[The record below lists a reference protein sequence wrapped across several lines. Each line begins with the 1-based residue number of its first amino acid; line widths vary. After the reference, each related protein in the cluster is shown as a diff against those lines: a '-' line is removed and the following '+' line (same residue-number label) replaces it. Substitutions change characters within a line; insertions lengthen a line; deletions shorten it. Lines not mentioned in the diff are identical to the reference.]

1 MKLDRINK
9 KALKSHL
16 KESAKKLGFRIR
28 PHLFIY
34 GANEINARTPTCF
47 RLIFISKGALEKLD
61 KEEQF
66 AILDHEFGH
75 IKRWKEDLFLIFY
88 CLLPLPFI
96 VYSLFDL
103 LFPFLL
109 FRCLILEKVFICTIP
124 FLFLFLMLR
133 FFKLDYLIDL
143 KIKSEFGADRISAEL
158 GNAKKLISALKKADK
173 EQSYSRVLNFI
184 FRFYFSNR
192 RIYPSTD
199 ERIKKLEK
207 FL

>member
-9 KALKSHL
+9 KDLKSHL

-34 GANEINARTPTCF
+34 GSNEINARTPTCF

-75 IKRWKEDLFLIFY
+75 IKRWKEDLFLIIY

-96 VYSLFDL
+96 VYSLSDL

-109 FRCLILEKVFICTIP
+109 FRGFILERVFMCTP
-124 FLFLFLMLR
+124 FLFLFLILR
-133 FFKLDYLIDL
+133 FFKLDYLTSL
-143 KIKSEFGADRISAEL
+143 KIKSEFEADRISAEL
-158 GNAKKLISALKKADK
+158 GNAKALISTLKKADK
-173 EQSYSRVLNFI
+173 EQSYSRILNFI
-184 FRFYFSNR
+184 FRFYFSNS

>member
-1 MKLDRINK
+1 MKSGRINK
-9 KALKSHL
+9 ADLKSHL

-28 PHLFIY
+28 PHLFVC
-34 GANEINARTPTCF
+34 GSNEINARTPTCF
-47 RLIFISKGALEKLD
+47 RIIFISKGALEKLD

-75 IKRWKEDLFLIFY
+75 IKRWKEDTALLFYLI
-88 CLLPLPFI
+88 LPLLSI
-96 VYSLFDL
+96 MSLFIGL
-103 LFPFLL
+103 KYMYWGIPLYSS
-109 FRCLILEKVFICTIP
+109 IL
-124 FLFLFLMLR
+124 FLFLFLILR

-158 GNAKKLISALKKADK
+158 GNAKTLISALKKADK
-173 EQSYSRVLNFI
+173 EQSYSRGLNFI